1 MASGRVPG
9 GAELRRQAM
18 DLEWDIAEMV
28 PSTIEGYHAKREAI
42 VRFEFDE
49 ENICSSLYFSLATT
63 RAASGSTARCRTFV
77 HRADRDDITQG
88 PAARALFLRPA
99 PEEILHARITS
110 A

>member
-1 MASGRVPG
+1 MHTTINPDAEIFEAIERWRAEEDLPDRDPG

-49 ENICSSLYFSLATT
+49 EHLFEFVFQLGHDAGRLGIDGEMPDI
-63 RAASGSTARCRTFV
+63 RAPR
-77 HRADRDDITQG
+77 
-88 PAARALFLRPA
+88 
-99 PEEILHARITS
+99 
-110 A
+110 